1 MIGAPK
7 EDENIDLINWV
18 VKSFNSY
25 RSLRMMRMETN
36 VKKNVNLI
44 AVLVITNTHNLLLGN

>member
-7 EDENIDLINWV
+7 EDENIDLIKWV
-18 VKSFNSY
+18 VKSFNRY

-36 VKKNVNLI
+36 VKKM
-44 AVLVITNTHNLLLGN
+44 